1 MPSIHRA
8 SGPPVLRQSCEPP
21 KRAGLG
27 VRKGSWHAAAHA
39 GEDQCNESKGVF
51 MRMQSHAI
59 TESPNW
65 AFQGTLTRLI
75 VLRALPGRP

>member
-1 MPSIHRA
+1 MAISVNLSPQRAVRPNPSFN
-8 SGPPVLRQSCEPP
+8 GTPVRM
-21 KRAGLG
+21 
-27 VRKGSWHAAAHA
+27 GSWHAAAHA
-39 GEDQCNESKGVF
+39 GEDQCGKTKGVF
-51 MRMQSHAI
+51 MRMQSHVI